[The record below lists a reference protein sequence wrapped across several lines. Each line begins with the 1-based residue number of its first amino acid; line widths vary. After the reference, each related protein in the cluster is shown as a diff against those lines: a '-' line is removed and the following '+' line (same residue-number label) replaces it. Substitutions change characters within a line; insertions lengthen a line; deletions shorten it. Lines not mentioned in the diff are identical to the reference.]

1 MMSSAVLNRFV
12 RFALLGL
19 LPTAAYYLLV
29 ISLVETGMLGAAL
42 SMPIG
47 FIAAVVLSYQLNKR
61 FTWKPNTSRSS
72 HFRLYVLIS
81 VFGAVTNY
89 LLFILIVQWLE
100 LSYIVAVLAVTIVIP
115 VQNFALNEKFNFK

>member
-1 MMSSAVLNRFV
+1 
-12 RFALLGL
+12 
-19 LPTAAYYLLV
+19 
-29 ISLVETGMLGAAL
+29 
-42 SMPIG
+42 MPVG
-47 FIAAVVLSYQLNKR
+47 FITAVIISYQLNKR
-61 FTWKPNTSRSS
+61 FTWKPNTSHSS

-81 VFGAVTNY
+81 IFGAITNY